1 MRSSDSF
8 AIQRQPMR
16 KPVATPRADS
26 HRDGAVAALL
36 RVSFRFRDSSVV
48 TRFLRLHRP
57 VMLAA
62 IVTVVS
68 TQPVLAAGNLTLPF
82 ADPHPRI
89 TSSADRAQR
98 QHGKLD
104 RPACTFRGA
113 RSAHALAFGRSLRLD
128 RARQGPLAL
137 GSGQSLDEQPAGSL
151 PAPARLSWWSAL
163 EPLVWHG

>member
-48 TRFLRLHRP
+48 MRFLRLHRP
-57 VMLAA
+57 VMLAT

-68 TQPVLAAGNLTLPF
+68 SQPVLAAGNLTLPF

-89 TSSADRAQR
+89 TSWTDHHYPDRQEDGTKIGR
-98 QHGKLD
+98 
-104 RPACTFRGA
+104 
-113 RSAHALAFGRSLRLD
+113 AH
-128 RARQGPLAL
+128 
-137 GSGQSLDEQPAGSL
+137 
-151 PAPARLSWWSAL
+151 
-163 EPLVWHG
+163 V